1 MHMATKKAHSENAYG
16 GFIHNNAKLQI
27 TQMLISEQM
36 DKYTKVCSYGQE
48 IFS

>member
-1 MHMATKKAHSENAYG
+1 MATKKTTFKKNAYG

-27 TQMLISEQM
+27 TQMLINEQM